1 MSMMTVTVYVFLPS
15 GARALNNGA
24 RYWPTQIIRMEC
36 ADLKVKNEALQQ
48 QVADLQSRQ
57 EDATPPSYIP
67 PSMGASLTAENGQD
81 AEVAREEVIRLQ
93 NEKIKLRHSEE
104 QLRLQVEPMMQQ
116 DADALAAETLSAA
129 AALAEETLSAAAALA
144 EETLSAAAAL
154 AGAKLAEAN
163 AVLARIKNEF
173 DAMSNAWFAP
183 A

>member
-1 MSMMTVTVYVFLPS
+1 MMTVTVYVFLPS

-129 AALAEETLSAAAALA
+129 AALA
-144 EETLSAAAAL
+144 
-154 AGAKLAEAN
+154 GAKLAEAN
-163 AVLARIKNEF
+163 AVLARIKHEF